1 MPSFPPRSGAV
12 VGNFRPEFD
21 EAFNRRLLAPR
32 AASTSTSTH
41 NENCEINSI
50 QTAQL
55 NVRISS
61 YSIDLFYT
69 NWSTGLLRWVS
80 LSKLW
85 FPMESSL
92 QLVLS
97 IPGSF
102 STARASYLFA
112 NHGRCSV
119 WAEPVFRRSD
129 TCRMVEREQGILLIN
144 GIEWVLSWPLWTSL
158 HVKNTDANTYTAK

>member
-69 NWSTGLLRWVS
+69 N
-80 LSKLW
+80 
-85 FPMESSL
+85 
-92 QLVLS
+92 
-97 IPGSF
+97 
-102 STARASYLFA
+102 
-112 NHGRCSV
+112 
-119 WAEPVFRRSD
+119 
-129 TCRMVEREQGILLIN
+129 
-144 GIEWVLSWPLWTSL
+144 
-158 HVKNTDANTYTAK
+158 